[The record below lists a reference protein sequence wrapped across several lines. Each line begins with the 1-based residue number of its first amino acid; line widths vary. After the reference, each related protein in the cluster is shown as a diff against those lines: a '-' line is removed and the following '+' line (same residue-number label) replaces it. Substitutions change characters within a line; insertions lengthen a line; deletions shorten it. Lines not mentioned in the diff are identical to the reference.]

1 MKQITCKKEQR
12 VVGVPL
18 TAMLVL
24 LRTAKLCHLC
34 LSLLKPP
41 ALAMYSV
48 PAAVAQPRRPT

>member
-1 MKQITCKKEQR
+1 MEQNTYRKEHL
-12 VVGVPL
+12 VIGVPM

-48 PAAVAQPRRPT
+48 PAAVAHPRRPT